1 MGEFVSPTLGDCRS
15 EILFEIAEKEEW
27 RFGSKLFAHEEKWGG
42 GREQEDRGRRAQGTT
57 VCNVSDSLSE
67 RTVSD
72 LVMILKKGDKGGE
85 RQALGSLTTWFT
97 IPVRGNFALIR
108 ESIYQAMAQL
118 IERAF
123 RIV

>member
-1 MGEFVSPTLGDCRS
+1 M
-15 EILFEIAEKEEW
+15 
-27 RFGSKLFAHEEKWGG
+27 GG

-85 RQALGSLTTWFT
+85 RQALGSLTTWFA